1 MSRSSSLLRGHRAR
15 NLRKRRPPLRA
26 TSLNDV
32 SVALTSAVDI
42 TVQACLVLMSNNTPE
57 VKGVHALRIRRA
69 GPFVFVEAHVEVDG
83 RTTVEKAHAIVDE
96 VEDRVKKKFKE
107 VDSMTIHVGMIHNKK
122 RS

>member
-1 MSRSSSLLRGHRAR
+1 M
-15 NLRKRRPPLRA
+15 
-26 TSLNDV
+26 NDV

-96 VEDRVKKKFKE
+96 VEDRVKKFKE
-107 VDSMTIHVGMIHNKK
+107 VDSVTIHVGMTHNKK